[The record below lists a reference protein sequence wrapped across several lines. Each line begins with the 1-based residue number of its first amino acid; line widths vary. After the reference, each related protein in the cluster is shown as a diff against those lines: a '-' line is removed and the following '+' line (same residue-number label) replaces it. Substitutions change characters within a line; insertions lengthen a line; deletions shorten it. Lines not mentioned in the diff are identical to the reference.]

1 MNALDGKEPNDSEMM
16 ILRVIMLIIAVV
28 TLLKDAAQV
37 KNRYMPTDMLLN
49 FREND
54 TKDFCKLLYSWKN
67 MRKNNIGLE
76 CVLFNLLSTVHPD
89 NEGRRRLSWVRGKC
103 C

>member
-1 MNALDGKEPNDSEMM
+1 
-16 ILRVIMLIIAVV
+16 MLIIAVGI
-28 TLLKDAAQV
+28 LLKDATEV
-37 KNRYMPTDMLLN
+37 KNRYRPTDMLLN

-67 MRKNNIGLE
+67 MRKNSIGLE
-76 CVLFNLLSTVHPD
+76 CVLFNLISTVHLD